1 MVFIFFKIIYLYN
14 VFFDRMCGPKT
25 EKTILDYRPF
35 GFPFDRKND
44 FEIYKEE

>member
-1 MVFIFFKIIYLYN
+1 MIYLYN

-44 FEIYKEE
+44 FEIYKEEWVQMS